1 MDGSVRRKGS
11 TEEKKI
17 SKFSEA
23 KRRTLGLMGL
33 RERETS
39 IAVGVRRAEL
49 GSP

>member
-23 KRRTLGLMGL
+23 KRRTLGL